1 LLFKNFLKFCKI
13 LYKCHIAKH
22 SNKKIEEIKEK
33 AKILE
38 NLLLNLLLE
47 YKSTGNEE
55 IAEEIDRIL

>member
-1 LLFKNFLKFCKI
+1 MLFKNFLKFCKI